1 MNSNSTRKTQII
13 TECAITG
20 ISFAIP
26 FAPLPER
33 PQSFRI
39 KASLGLRHPIFS
51 LPQDTLLGLATEIL
65 AEELSAN
72 TSEAYSPDRLLIL
85 PALWNSTGL
94 ISYIAKLPLPQPAL
108 FCPAL
113 SRTIIITKWLQGR
126 SISTD
131 VPRFLVEHSTKDN
144 LYFGFLKELE
154 DFRESLA
161 EKRKRTDLNA
171 QMRELT
177 LRTERREMFGKTAL
191 TPGIIARVCQLIN
204 WNLPEMTAIAE
215 RFLLKDSI
223 DVIND
228 LHSGVSNLKDLSDLL
243 IDIELLDWQST
254 LRDRVLEQLR
264 TLVNVIHTFRPLSN
278 AEKELFTETITAKAD
293 LISGGSSRDLIPMTG
308 EKVSFGRA
316 TVLVES
322 GPPKSRPD
330 LFPVISSGAT
340 VSGTTPPWK
349 RFISTDAATTIAAT
363 QIEKKL
369 SIKEIIAAR
378 AAKIGQTQTTAAPVV
393 PSPAVSNKYEILT
406 EPTTNLTTEGI
417 QND

>member
-1 MNSNSTRKTQII
+1 MTLTRKTQII

-20 ISFAIP
+20 ISFSIP
-26 FAPLPER
+26 FAPLPKS

-39 KASLGLRHPIFS
+39 KATHGIKHPIFS
-51 LPQDTLLGLATEIL
+51 LPQDTLLTLATEIL
-65 AEELSAN
+65 SEELSAN
-72 TSEAYSPDRLLIL
+72 ASEDYSPDRLLIL

-126 SISTD
+126 SISGD

-144 LYFGFLKELE
+144 LYFGFLKDLE

-171 QMRELT
+171 QMQELT

-293 LISGGSSRDLIPMTG
+293 LISGAGARDLIPMTG

-316 TVLVES
+316 TGLS
-322 GPPKSRPD
+322 RIWATKSQT
-330 LFPVISSGAT
+330 G
-340 VSGTTPPWK
+340 
-349 RFISTDAATTIAAT
+349 FI
-363 QIEKKL
+363 
-369 SIKEIIAAR
+369 
-378 AAKIGQTQTTAAPVV
+378 
-393 PSPAVSNKYEILT
+393 PSYFLW
-406 EPTTNLTTEGI
+406 G
-417 QND
+417 

>member
-1 MNSNSTRKTQII
+1 MTLTRKTQII

-20 ISFAIP
+20 ITFAIP

-51 LPQDTLLGLATEIL
+51 LPQDTLLNLATEIL
-65 AEELSAN
+65 AEELSVDAP
-72 TSEAYSPDRLLIL
+72 EAYSPDRLLIL
-85 PALWNSTGL
+85 PALWNCTGL
-94 ISYIAKLPLPQPAL
+94 ISYISKLPLPQPAA

-126 SISTD
+126 SISWD

-171 QMRELT
+171 QMQELT
-177 LRTERREMFGKTAL
+177 LRTDRREMFGKTAL

-204 WNLPEMTAIAE
+204 WNLPEMAAIAE

-228 LHSGVSNLKDLSDLL
+228 LHSGASNLKDLSDLL

-278 AEKELFTETITAKAD
+278 AEKELFTETITATKD
-293 LISGGSSRDLIPMTG
+293 LISAGSSRDLIPMTG

-316 TVLVES
+316 TVLMES
-322 GPPKSRPD
+322 GPPKARPD
-330 LFPVISSGAT
+330 LFPVISSGAS
-340 VSGTTPPWK
+340 VSGTIPPWK

-378 AAKIGQTQTTAAPVV
+378 AAKIGQTQIAQIATP
-393 PSPAVSNKYEILT
+393 PATVSNKYEILT
-406 EPTTNLTTEGI
+406 EPTTNPNPNSEGI